1 MSNYDF
7 LFVLL
12 SYVKTIYFTKRIK
25 LTESFFLNTNTY
37 ITV

>member
-12 SYVKTIYFTKRIK
+12 SYVKTIYFTKRTN
-25 LTESFFLNTNTY
+25 LTESFYYLNTNTY
-37 ITV
+37 I

>member
-1 MSNYDF
+1 MISF
-7 LFVLL
+7 FVLL
-12 SYVKTIYFTKRIK
+12 SYVKTIYFTKRTN